1 MSASRLNDGTA
12 VPRLALTKSEAAEAL
27 SVSVDFF
34 EDHIMCELRIV
45 RRGRRRLIPVAELV
59 RWLETSADRALPGP
73 SVYSTRERKRNA
85 SSSRP
90 PRARCPASSDRSGRA

>member
-1 MSASRLNDGTA
+1 MSASRISNGTA

-73 SVYSTRERKRNA
+73 SDYSPRERDRNA
-85 SSSRP
+85 SSS
-90 PRARCPASSDRSGRA
+90 PAASRSLPGIKWP

>member
-1 MSASRLNDGTA
+1 MSASRLNNGTA

-59 RWLETSADRALPGP
+59 RWLESNADRALPDP
-73 SVYSTRERKRNA
+73 SVYSARERERNA
-85 SSSRP
+85 SSS
-90 PRARCPASSDRSGRA
+90 PAASRSLPGIKWP